1 MYFRTILVS
10 LLLVLM
16 PFAGFAQ
23 KNPSTA
29 APTDETQQHYGHSMH
44 GFPFMGMGSR
54 MQIDQSLKV
63 LQHNLALT
71 DSQVSQIRQLVDSR
85 RGRFESIRE
94 QAAPKFRE
102 LMSQLNR
109 PNPDPTAVGKA
120 AIAFKQAHDQAKT
133 EQANL
138 EKEFLNVLNDNQ
150 RRTVN
155 SLRSQ
160 APEFMALYRL
170 GFLRPDTEWDQQA
183 SNFGR

>member
-1 MYFRTILVS
+1 MYFRTIFVS

-16 PFAGFAQ
+16 PLAGFAQ
-23 KNPSTA
+23 KTPSTA
-29 APTDETQQHYGHSMH
+29 APTETQQHYGQPMHS
-44 GFPFMGMGSR
+44 FPFMGMGSR
-54 MQIDQSLKV
+54 MQVDHSLNI
-63 LQHNLALT
+63 LQRDLALT

-85 RGRFESIRE
+85 RSRFESIRE

-102 LMSQLNR
+102 LMSLLNR
-109 PNPDPTAVGKA
+109 PDPDPTAVGKA
-120 AIAFKQAHDQAKT
+120 AIAFKQVHDQART

-170 GFLRPDTEWDQQA
+170 GFLRPDTDWDQQA
-183 SNFGR
+183 LNFGR

>member
-16 PFAGFAQ
+16 PLAGFAQ
-23 KNPSTA
+23 KTPSAA
-29 APTDETQQHYGHSMH
+29 APTETHQHDGQPMHS
-44 GFPFMGMGSR
+44 FPFMGMGSPR
-54 MQIDQSLKV
+54 QIDRSLNV
-63 LQHNLALT
+63 LQRELALT

-85 RGRFESIRE
+85 RDRFESIKQ

-102 LMSQLNR
+102 LMNLLNR

-120 AIAFKQAHDQAKT
+120 AIAFKQAHDQART

-170 GFLRPDTEWDQQA
+170 GFLRPDTDSDQQA
-183 SNFGR
+183 FNFER

>member
-1 MYFRTILVS
+1 MYFRSILVS

-16 PFAGFAQ
+16 SVAGFGQ
-23 KNPSTA
+23 KAPSTA
-29 APTDETQQHYGHSMH
+29 APTETQQQYRHPMHS
-44 GFPFMGMGSR
+44 FPFMGMGSR
-54 MQIDQSLKV
+54 VQIDQSLNI
-63 LQHNLALT
+63 LQQNLALT
-71 DSQVSQIRQLVDSR
+71 DSQVSQIRQLVNSR
-85 RGRFESIRE
+85 RDRFESIRD

-102 LMSQLNR
+102 LMSLLNR

-120 AIAFKQAHDQAKT
+120 AIAFKQVHDQART

-155 SLRSQ
+155 SLRNQ

-170 GFLRPDTEWDQQA
+170 GFLRPDTELDQQA
-183 SNFGR
+183 FNFGR